1 MASNAV
7 RKKMAANVARIL
19 KEERER
25 QKLSLNSLAAS
36 AGISRQMLSYVERE
50 ERNPSLDLLLRVSEA
65 MGIKLEEIIK
75 KARRQ
80 AEGSI

>member
-1 MASNAV
+1 
-7 RKKMAANVARIL
+7 MAANVARIL